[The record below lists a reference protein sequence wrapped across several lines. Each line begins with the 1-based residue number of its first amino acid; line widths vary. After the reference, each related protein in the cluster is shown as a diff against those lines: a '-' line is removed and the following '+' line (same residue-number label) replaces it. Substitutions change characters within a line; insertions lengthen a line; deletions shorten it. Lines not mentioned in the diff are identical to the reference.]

1 MATGTVWMGAENI
14 DSTGTRSPDHAAC
27 IKSLYRLRYPGPQ
40 YTIEERRNSYRVLV
54 DKYWKLADT
63 IGEEEDRD

>member
-1 MATGTVWMGAENI
+1 
-14 DSTGTRSPDHAAC
+14 
-27 IKSLYRLRYPGPQ
+27 
-40 YTIEERRNSYRVLV
+40 V